1 MAALIEELGA
11 APPTT
16 GKTSIAI
23 EEAAAAPPGGRS
35 TATAAAAKEETG
47 AFSFA
52 ALGGASGAAAAFPLL
67 AADRETRGLFEKWGM
82 APTNDFLSFRFDE
95 RFAPEKLGV
104 FCADFFGAA
113 EVRAALGMPPLSSAA
128 SSSSSSSS
136 SSSGG
141 ALPRGAGCCTLVP
154 TTQVRMDFFNRLRE
168 EGMVAGE
175 AGRIRQCMP
184 EYYDGV
190 ESGSM
195 LREMA
200 LNEDSEHA
208 LVYDDDEKDE
218 FLYRVFRHLIIGGG
232 MCQPDESIEP
242 YFRCTREIMKG
253 LLTVK
258 KVKSSGVDADGSAS
272 KAKVVVTS
280 QVIAVDGTERDVPG
294 LFPKDSPHNLCYLI
308 VDPSKRRVVVWRN
321 AWTSIW

>member
-1 MAALIEELGA
+1 MSALIEEVG
-11 APPTT
+11 TT
-16 GKTSIAI
+16 GKAPTSITI
-23 EEAAAAPPGGRS
+23 EEAPGNAAG
-35 TATAAAAKEETG
+35 AASKAEAKEETG
-47 AFSFA
+47 SFSFT
-52 ALGGASGAAAAFPLL
+52 ALGDAEFPLM
-67 AADRETRGLFEKWGM
+67 ADRETKNLFEKWGM
-82 APTNDFLSFRFDE
+82 APTNSFLAFRFDE
-95 RFAPEKLGV
+95 RFAPEKMDA
-104 FCADFFGAA
+104 FCADFFHSA
-113 EVRAALGMPPLSSAA
+113 EARAALGMSVLSVSSA
-128 SSSSSSSS
+128 
-136 SSSGG
+136 SSGG
-141 ALPRGAGCCTLVP
+141 TSRALPRGSACCCKLVP

-175 AGRIRQCMP
+175 SGRIRQCMP

-208 LVYDDDEKDE
+208 LVYDDEEKDE

-232 MCQPDESIEP
+232 MCQPDETIEP

-258 KVKSSGVDADGSAS
+258 KVKSADINAAGTGN

-280 QVIAVDGTERDVPG
+280 QVIAVEGTERNVPG
-294 LFPKDSPHNLCYLI
+294 LFPKDNDHNLCYLI